1 MAIAFKKILEC
12 ESSRRVHS
20 FSDEIALAIQ
30 SHLKVLGRCYGEK
43 NICNRFARMFMAEG
57 EEELAC
63 NAGKMI
69 QMAEERHDQQV

>member
-1 MAIAFKKILEC
+1 M
-12 ESSRRVHS
+12 SRPRGSTVSLTNSLGH
-20 FSDEIALAIQ
+20 IQ

-57 EEELAC
+57 EEELAG

-69 QMAEERHDQQV
+69 QMAEERHVQEV

>member
-1 MAIAFKKILEC
+1 MSRPR
-12 ESSRRVHS
+12 ESTVSLTNSLGH
-20 FSDEIALAIQ
+20 IQ

-57 EEELAC
+57 EEELAG

>member
-1 MAIAFKKILEC
+1 MSRPRESIVSLTNSLGHIL
-12 ESSRRVHS
+12 
-20 FSDEIALAIQ
+20 